1 MNWLIGWLKYSENWG
16 KSLPSWKILRCQ
28 REDFSGS
35 IVFSCRTQV
44 HLAFEKSVL
53 NKGFLAMQEID
64 PSELAESQQPSKPQ
78 KISWFMVATAAS
90 IVFFVGNADY
100 SLAFSKLQRLGNA
113 VFSSVGRLS
122 EAEPLGRFVGVR
134 ESHSLDLLPDC
145 NGRYNPLKSRQ
156 FDYPITS
163 RSYPIS
169 SPPIQP

>member
-1 MNWLIGWLKYSENWG
+1 M
-16 KSLPSWKILRCQ
+16 
-28 REDFSGS
+28 EDFSGS
-35 IVFSCRTQV
+35 IVLSCRTQV

-53 NKGFLAMQEID
+53 SKGFLAMQEID

-100 SLAFSKLQRLGNA
+100 SFAFSKLQRLGNA

-134 ESHSLDLLPDC
+134 ESHSLDSLPAC
-145 NGRYNPLKSRQ
+145 NPRYDLLKSENC
-156 FDYPITS
+156 DEPIAPNQYQRS
-163 RSYPIS
+163 R
-169 SPPIQP
+169 PPIQRQHCR